1 MSGRTDLRSIWA
13 VAPVDGRSNLRGA
26 LAGQC
31 FNHLNDSQRRA
42 MGREVDAVASA
53 DTTLLLLV
61 WARARRGPLPP
72 GASREDLQTAF
83 PGWQIIEEQPY
94 EGELP
99 RPLRNVAPSWYRLAR
114 SRGERPAAV
123 SECRSVR
130 PWSRPRAS

>member
-1 MSGRTDLRSIWA
+1 
-13 VAPVDGRSNLRGA
+13 
-26 LAGQC
+26 
-31 FNHLNDSQRRA
+31 
-42 MGREVDAVASA
+42 MGREVDAVAWA

-114 SRGERPAAV
+114 F
-123 SECRSVR
+123 
-130 PWSRPRAS
+130 